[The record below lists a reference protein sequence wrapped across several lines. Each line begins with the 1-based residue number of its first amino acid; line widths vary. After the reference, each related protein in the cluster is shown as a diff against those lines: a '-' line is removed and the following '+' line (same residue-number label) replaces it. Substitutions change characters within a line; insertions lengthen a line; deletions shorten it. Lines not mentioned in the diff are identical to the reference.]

1 MNEAWE
7 STVDAILMIYICGP
21 LMLLALGVV
30 WTLLIFGAWK
40 ITTAVQHIAKKC
52 YEKFICKN
60 SINNK
65 NGK

>member
-7 STVDAILMIYICGP
+7 STVDAILMIYLWGP
-21 LMLLALGVV
+21 LMLLALGAV

-40 ITTAVQHIAKKC
+40 ITTAAQHIANKC
-52 YEKFICKN
+52 YEKFTCKN